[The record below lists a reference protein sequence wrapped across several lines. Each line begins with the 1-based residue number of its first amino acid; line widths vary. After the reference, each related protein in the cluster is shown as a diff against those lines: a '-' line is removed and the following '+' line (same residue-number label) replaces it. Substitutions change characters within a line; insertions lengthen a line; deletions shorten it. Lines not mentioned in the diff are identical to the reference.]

1 MSFNSKNIPL
11 LELFKSYDKSVFS
24 SDLLAGLTLG
34 LILIPQGIAYAIIAG
49 LPPIFGLYSAL
60 IPPIIYAFLGT
71 SRRLSIGAAA
81 MDSLIIGA
89 GLSALNYSNQLD
101 YVSAAITVC
110 FLAGFVQLVL
120 GILRFGFF
128 ANFLS
133 KPVISGFTSA
143 ASIII
148 AMSQLKNV
156 FGLDIPSSNQVQ
168 KSVENLVKHLDETNW
183 TTFIVALSTAVLLIG
198 IKKISKLIPGPIIV
212 VTIFTALTYF
222 MHLDSEYGLKIVG
235 EVPSG
240 FPPFTGSWFLWEDL
254 IKLAPLALTIALISY
269 MQSISIAKSLQDM
282 KNDHEVDNNQEMRA
296 IGVGAMIGSLF
307 GTYSSA
313 GGFSRSAVNQEAGA
327 KTPVSLIIA
336 SVFILIVLLFL
347 TGPFYFLPKAVIG
360 AIIIT
365 AILKLIDLKYAIEL
379 FKMSKEDFFMLLIT
393 FGVTLTVGIIEGLG
407 IGIFVSIAL
416 LLFKSTNPHIAVCGR
431 IPNSKNFRNI
441 NRFQDVETWENIL
454 IVRIDSNLYFANID
468 TVKSFIKTELLK
480 KPQTEL
486 VVIKAESISAIDTTS
501 LKALDEFVKSL
512 QSQNIQVYFSGVIG
526 PVRDLFY
533 KIGFIDTIG
542 KESLFLDAECAVNH
556 FLKHENDQHQSKA
569 NQHN

>member
-1 MSFNSKNIPL
+1 MPNYSKNIPL
-11 LELFKSYDKSVFS
+11 LELLKNYNRNVFG
-24 SDLLAGLTLG
+24 SDLLSGLTLG

-60 IPPIIYAFLGT
+60 IPPIVYAFLGS

-240 FPPFTGSWFLWEDL
+240 FPPFTGSWFLWDDL

-431 IPNSKNFRNI
+431 IPGSKNFRNI